1 MKYLEV
7 PSLSYFSSCLTGL
20 DGGDIVIFTRVEA
33 FTCKRAGSDK
43 KLYKSLNKQ
52 YEELSKSPEFHEEL
66 STSPF
71 GPLSL
76 STSRRTFIS
85 LISTLN
91 ASFHDYDFSCV
102 KPEQFRK
109 EQNLHMVINSINN
122 TLAPF
127 IPETQNLLVKLWT
140 TLEEEIKVSECDVY
154 SYIPDPDADPFSEEG
169 NIWCF
174 NYFFF
179 NKKLRRVVFL
189 TCRAVSKIAAAN
201 GAGMARAE
209 EEDDESEWQWS
220 MEDQI
225 SEVRYAKSIVYSL
238 D

>member
-7 PSLSYFSSCLTGL
+7 PSLSHLSSFLAGC
-20 DGGDIVIFTRVEA
+20 DAGDSIVSGRLEA
-33 FTCKRAGSDK
+33 YSCKRAGSDK
-43 KLYKSLNKQ
+43 KLYKELNQQ
-52 YEELSKSPEFHEEL
+52 YEELSKSPDSQEAL

-91 ASFHDYDFSCV
+91 ASFPDYDFSEL

-109 EQNLHMVINSINN
+109 EQSLHNCMNAIN
-122 TLAPF
+122 
-127 IPETQNLLVKLWT
+127 T
-140 TLEEEIKVSECDVY
+140 TLMSVLPDSQAFLDRLWSTLEMEIKVTDCDLY
-154 SYIPDPDADPFSEEG
+154 SFIPDPDADPFSEEG

-179 NKKLRRVVFL
+179 NKRLRRVVFF
-189 TCRAVSKIAAAN
+189 TCRAVSKLTSV
-201 GAGMARAE
+201 AE
-209 EEDDESEWQWS
+209 RNYGWS
-220 MEDQI
+220 VEDQI
-225 SEVRYAKSIVYSL
+225 AEEMDI
-238 D
+238 